1 MKIPNKIKV
10 GGHIY
15 KIVFQKTT
23 DLADNGCGKIDRV
36 KGVIFIDK
44 DLIQSEKELTFFHEV
59 IHSINTELKELEVDF
74 LAQAI
79 YAFLKDNNLL
89 KP

>member
-1 MKIPNKIKV
+1 MKIPNKLKV

-23 DLADNGCGKIDRV
+23 DLADNDCGKTDRT
-36 KGVIFIDK
+36 KGIVAIDK
-44 DLIQSEKELTFFHEV
+44 DLIQTEKEETFFHEM
-59 IHSINTELKELEVDF
+59 IHIMNTGYKEVEVDF

-79 YAFLKDNNLL
+79 YAILKNNNLL
-89 KP
+89 K